1 MYGAAVA
8 CQTWR
13 TWAAAKCNTAVQQ
26 VCMAAQQN
34 RVVKFQRRVHLSV
47 LVLNKRTSAPTPL
60 LPQVENSET
69 RRTQLLEAWAAP
81 LRKYAASR
89 TCRHQHKQTNA
100 TATPCWQQLT
110 LPQRSSSTAQDL
122 EQPAAR
128 TSTVKPS
135 LALARLHQILLLMK
149 LLHLSACTAHWQ
161 LVQLLRVSTA
171 GSTCTSTNRA
181 ETNPTRY
188 SQTMLAAVD
197 VAATILFNSSGF

>member
-89 TCRHQHKQTNA
+89 
-100 TATPCWQQLT
+100 
-110 LPQRSSSTAQDL
+110 
-122 EQPAAR
+122 PAD
-128 TSTVKPS
+128 
-135 LALARLHQILLLMK
+135 
-149 LLHLSACTAHWQ
+149 
-161 LVQLLRVSTA
+161 
-171 GSTCTSTNRA
+171 TSTNKQC
-181 ETNPTRY
+181 Y
-188 SQTMLAAVD
+188 SHTMLAAAD
-197 VAATILFNSSGF
+197 VAATILVNSSGS